1 MQLADVLTT
10 DRIRLDLTAS
20 SKKTL
25 LEKMA
30 ALLSKDASS
39 AAERDIFES
48 LCQRERLGS
57 TGLGFGVAIPHGR
70 SSGQQDIVGALIRL
84 KKPIDFDAPDQGK
97 VDIFFALAIPEEC
110 SDAHLKLL
118 ANLAEFFKDSD
129 HLHAVRSAE
138 GTEQLLSLMQHG
150 E

>member
-1 MQLADVLTT
+1 MQLADVLTA
-10 DRIRLDLTAS
+10 DRIRLDVTAS

-25 LEKMA
+25 LEKVA
-30 ALLSKDASS
+30 ALLAKDANS

-70 SSGQQDIVGALIRL
+70 NQGQQDIVGALIRL
-84 KKPIDFDAPDQGK
+84 KKPIDFDAPDQQK
-97 VDIFFALAIPEEC
+97 VDLFFALAIPEEC

-118 ANLAEFFKDSD
+118 ANLAEFFKDPDQLDS
-129 HLHAVRSAE
+129 VRVAE
-138 GTEQLLSLMQHG
+138 SPETLLTLMQYG

>member
-10 DRIRLDLTAS
+10 DRVRLDVTAS

-25 LEKMA
+25 LEKVA
-30 ALLSKDASS
+30 ALLSKDPNS

-70 SSGQQDIVGALIRL
+70 SAGQQDITGAIIRL
-84 KKPIDFDAPDQGK
+84 KKPIDFDAPDQEK
-97 VDIFFALAIPEEC
+97 VDVFFALAIPDEC
-110 SDAHLKLL
+110 SDSHLKLL
-118 ANLAEFFKDSD
+118 ANLAEFFKNKE
-129 HLHAVRSAE
+129 HLDAVRAIQSAE
-138 GTEQLLSLMQHG
+138 ELLALMQHG

>member
-10 DRIRLDLTAS
+10 DRVRLDVTAS

-25 LEKMA
+25 LEKVA
-30 ALLSKDASS
+30 ALLSKDPNS

-57 TGLGFGVAIPHGR
+57 TGLGSGVAIPHGR
-70 SSGQQDIVGALIRL
+70 SPSQQDITGAVIRL

-97 VDIFFALAIPEEC
+97 VDIFFALAIPDEC
-110 SDAHLKLL
+110 SDSHLQIL
-118 ANLAEFFKDSD
+118 ANLAEFFKNKE
-129 HLHAVRSAE
+129 HLHAVRSIKSAE
-138 GTEQLLSLMQHG
+138 EILALMQHG

>member
-1 MQLADVLTT
+1 MQLADVLTA
-10 DRIRLDLTAS
+10 DRIRLDVTAS

-25 LEKMA
+25 LEKVA
-30 ALLSKDASS
+30 ALLAKDANS

-70 SSGQQDIVGALIRL
+70 NQGQQDIVGALIRL
-84 KKPIDFDAPDQGK
+84 KKPIDFDAPDQQK
-97 VDIFFALAIPEEC
+97 VDLFFALAIPEEC

-118 ANLAEFFKDSD
+118 ANLAEFFKDPDQLDS
-129 HLHAVRSAE
+129 VRVAE
-138 GTEQLLSLMQHG
+138 NPETLLTLMQYG

>member
-1 MQLADVLTT
+1 MQLADVLTI
-10 DRIRLDLTAS
+10 DRVRLDVTAS

-25 LEKMA
+25 LEKVA
-30 ALLSKDASS
+30 GLLSKDPNS

-70 SSGQQDIVGALIRL
+70 SSGQQDIIGAVIRL
-84 KKPIDFDAPDQGK
+84 KKPIDFDAPDQER

-110 SDAHLKLL
+110 NDNHLKLL
-118 ANLAEFFKDSD
+118 ANLAEFFKNKE
-129 HLHAVRSAE
+129 HLDAVRSIHTADE
-138 GTEQLLSLMQHG
+138 LIALMQHG

>member
-1 MQLADVLTT
+1 MQLVDVLTT
-10 DRIRLDLTAS
+10 DRVRLDLSAS

-25 LEKMA
+25 LEKVA
-30 ALLSKDASS
+30 ALLSKDPNS

-70 SSGQQDIVGALIRL
+70 SSGQQDITGAIIRL
-84 KKPIDFDAPDQGK
+84 KKPIDFDAPDQEK
-97 VDIFFALAIPEEC
+97 VDIFFALAIPDEC
-110 SDAHLKLL
+110 SDSHLKLL
-118 ANLAEFFKDSD
+118 ANLAEFFKNKK
-129 HLHAVRSAE
+129 HLDAVRETQSAE
-138 GTEQLLSLMQHG
+138 ELLALMQDG